1 MRENRRPLLPL
12 PGRHVDGGGREGI
25 VDRQHL
31 LADASQE
38 RREVGDSG
46 GRVSGAVH
54 GALTPA
60 MEIQREHV
68 LRTRRG
74 HERLVAPGTGAKAK
88 LTPADKVL
96 VTVLHLRKTGTMD
109 LLGQLFNTTAMTVSR
124 AAKVIRPLLAA
135 QGVRVAAST
144 ARFRTPD
151 DITRFLDPG
160 SIKIK
165 STC

>member
-1 MRENRRPLLPL
+1 M
-12 PGRHVDGGGREGI
+12 
-25 VDRQHL
+25 
-31 LADASQE
+31 
-38 RREVGDSG
+38 
-46 GRVSGAVH
+46 
-54 GALTPA
+54 
-60 MEIQREHV
+60 
-68 LRTRRG
+68 
-74 HERLVAPGTGAKAK
+74 APGAGAKAK

-96 VTVLHLRKTGTMD
+96 VTVLHLRKIATMG

-135 QGVRVAAST
+135 QGVRVSVST
-144 ARFRTPD
+144 ARCRTPD